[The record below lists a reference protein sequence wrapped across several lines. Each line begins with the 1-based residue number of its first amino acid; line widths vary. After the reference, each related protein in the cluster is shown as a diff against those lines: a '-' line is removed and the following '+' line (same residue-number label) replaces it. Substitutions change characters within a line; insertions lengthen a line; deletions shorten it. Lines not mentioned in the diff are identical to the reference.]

1 MYNLMPQQN
10 TNISLYHESQAKD
23 NCGFGLIVNRH
34 GTQNRDVVKR
44 SIAGLTSMT
53 HRGAIGADGKTG
65 DGCGLLFD
73 LNQTFFQ
80 KQLRKELKIK
90 LPELFGIAQIFSSAA
105 LKKDLP
111 AIKEILQSENLV
123 FECVREVPI
132 NTSVLGEIAF
142 ESLPKIN
149 QIFITPISKDF
160 NKERFESC
168 LLQARKKIEE
178 LHNNDEKLYIC
189 SMSSQTIVY
198 KGLMLPDAISNF
210 YQDIAKKSFTAKVCL
225 FHQRF
230 STNTQPRWHLA
241 QPFRLLAH
249 NGEINAIRGNRN
261 WVKARASKFSTP
273 LIPGI
278 SQFKS
283 LVNETGSDSSALDN
297 MIELLV
303 KGGINFFRSIR
314 MVLPPAWQN
323 IHTMDPEVRAF
334 HEYNSMH
341 MEAWDGPA
349 GIVMSDG
356 EWAIC
361 VLDRNGLRPARYQV
375 LSNGMITVASET
387 GIYPVA
393 DEEILQ
399 KGRLSPGGIFAVN
412 TESGEILDQ
421 KIIDDQL
428 KQGKPY
434 RDWLKKSAIYLE
446 STLDAFEGPGIKK
459 IPHSEFIKSSKLF
472 SLFNEE
478 RVSVIKP
485 LALDGLEGTGS
496 MGDDTALAMLSSM
509 PRSIYDYF
517 RQQFAQV
524 TNPPIDSL
532 RESSVMSLEACFGPE
547 LNIFEESKD
556 HARRIVSTSPVLS
569 HKKLSA
575 LLKNSYFS
583 SKNFDLQYSPKSNL
597 KDALSALTKKV
608 VSAVRKGEIIIHLN
622 EKLPDGNKLSI
633 NALLAVGCIHQEL
646 VRLGLRSDANLI
658 VSSATAR
665 DTHQIAC
672 LLSFGA
678 TAVFPW
684 LAFQTILDL
693 THRKELKG
701 SPTANCAKYR
711 KGINKGLLKIISK
724 IGISTISSYRGSQLH
739 EIVGLSS
746 DIVDLSFTNTVSRVG
761 GKTFEDLD
769 IEMRSLNKYANSNV
783 SEIGLGG
790 LLKFVHGGEYHT
802 YNPEVVKKLQEAVS
816 TGSNKV
822 YREYADLVN
831 HRDPAMLR
839 DLMKL
844 HFPSKPKKVKPFDIK
859 HLLKKFDSAGMSLGA
874 LSPDAHETLA
884 EAMNSMGAR
893 SNSGEGGEAKERY
906 GTSKMSKIKQVAS
919 GRFGVTPEYLVNAE
933 VLQIKIAQGAK
944 PGEGGQLPGG
954 KVNALIAKL
963 RYSTPGI
970 TLISPPPH
978 HDIYSI
984 EDLAQLIFDLKQVNP
999 KALVSVKL
1007 VSEPGVGTIAAG
1019 VAKAYADL
1027 ITISGHDGGTGAS
1040 PLSSIRYAGSPWE
1053 LGLSEAHQALRASNL
1068 RHKVRLQADG
1078 GLKTGLDVVKAAIL
1092 GAESFGFG
1100 TGPMI
1105 AMGCKYLRICHLNNC
1120 ATGVATQRRDIID
1133 HHYIGEK
1140 ERVINYFTFI
1150 ANEVQ
1155 EILLKLGVPNLESI
1169 IGQTQYL
1176 KDITQENPSTENI
1189 DLSPI
1194 LYSDK
1199 KSTAPHYCNTSSND
1213 PWDKGNLNAKI
1224 LQDVRSSISKEHSS
1238 DFSYDISN
1246 RDRSVGAQASGLIA
1260 SLYGEKGLKQK
1271 QNLNFT
1277 GSAGQSFGVWNAAG
1291 LNLKLNGDA
1300 NDYVGK
1306 GMNGGKIVISSSA
1319 EYASQDSPTVLVGNT
1334 ALYGATGGELY
1345 VGGCVGER
1353 FAVRNSGASAVIE
1366 GAGDHC
1372 CEYMTGGHVTVLGNV
1387 GSNFGAGM
1395 TGGFAYVLDTNRR
1408 FFDQC
1413 NRSLINLD
1421 RIVSEEM
1428 ESHRKFLKQIL
1439 GRHIKETKSERAKL
1453 ILDEFDRYEPSFWLV
1468 SPAALNI
1475 QDLLKA
1481 TTANAA

>member
-1 MYNLMPQQN
+1 
-10 TNISLYHESQAKD
+10 
-23 NCGFGLIVNRH
+23 
-34 GTQNRDVVKR
+34 
-44 SIAGLTSMT
+44 
-53 HRGAIGADGKTG
+53 
-65 DGCGLLFD
+65 
-73 LNQTFFQ
+73 
-80 KQLRKELKIK
+80 
-90 LPELFGIAQIFSSAA
+90 
-105 LKKDLP
+105 
-111 AIKEILQSENLV
+111 
-123 FECVREVPI
+123 
-132 NTSVLGEIAF
+132 
-142 ESLPKIN
+142 
-149 QIFITPISKDF
+149 
-160 NKERFESC
+160 
-168 LLQARKKIEE
+168 
-178 LHNNDEKLYIC
+178 
-189 SMSSQTIVY
+189 MSSQTIVY
-198 KGLMLPDAISNF
+198 KGLMLPDSISNF
-210 YQDIAKKSFTAKVCL
+210 YRDIAKKSFKAKVCL

-375 LSNGMITVASET
+375 LTNGMITVASET

-428 KQGKPY
+428 KQSKPY
-434 RDWLKKSAIYLE
+434 REWLKKSAIYLE

-459 IPHSEFIKSSKLF
+459 IPHSEFIKASKLF

-496 MGDDTALAMLSSM
+496 MGDDTALAVLSAM

-575 LLKNSYFS
+575 LLKNPYFS
-583 SKNFDLQYSPKSNL
+583 SKNFDLQYSSKSNL
-597 KDALSALTKKV
+597 KDALNALTKKV
-608 VSAVRKGEIIIHLN
+608 VSAVRNGQIIIHLN

-633 NALLAVGCIHQEL
+633 NSLLAVGCIHQEL
-646 VRLGLRSDANLI
+646 VRLGLRSDANLV

-678 TAVFPW
+678 TAVYPW

-693 THRKELKG
+693 TNRKELKG

-761 GKTFEDLD
+761 GKTFIDLD
-769 IEMRSLNKYANSNV
+769 AEMRSLHKYANSNV

-802 YNPEVVKKLQEAVS
+802 YNPEVVKKLQEAVK
-816 TGSNKV
+816 TGSSQIYK
-822 YREYADLVN
+822 EYADLVN
-831 HRDPAMLR
+831 LRDPAMLR
-839 DLMKL
+839 DLMELK
-844 HFPSKPKKVKPFDIK
+844 FPSKPKQVGLYDTKQ
-859 HLLKKFDSAGMSLGA
+859 LLKKFDSAGMSLGA

-954 KVNALIAKL
+954 KVNELIAKL

-984 EDLAQLIFDLKQVNP
+984 EDLAQLIFDLKQVNS

-1133 HHYIGEK
+1133 HHYVGEK

-1155 EILLKLGVPNLESI
+1155 EILARLGVPDLESI
-1169 IGQTQYL
+1169 IGQTHYL
-1176 KDITQENPSTENI
+1176 KDITGDNPSTENI

-1199 KSTAPHYCNTSSND
+1199 
-1213 PWDKGNLNAKI
+1213 
-1224 LQDVRSSISKEHSS
+1224 E
-1238 DFSYDISN
+1238 
-1246 RDRSVGAQASGLIA
+1246 
-1260 SLYGEKGLKQK
+1260 
-1271 QNLNFT
+1271 
-1277 GSAGQSFGVWNAAG
+1277 
-1291 LNLKLNGDA
+1291 
-1300 NDYVGK
+1300 
-1306 GMNGGKIVISSSA
+1306 
-1319 EYASQDSPTVLVGNT
+1319 
-1334 ALYGATGGELY
+1334 
-1345 VGGCVGER
+1345 
-1353 FAVRNSGASAVIE
+1353 
-1366 GAGDHC
+1366 
-1372 CEYMTGGHVTVLGNV
+1372 
-1387 GSNFGAGM
+1387 
-1395 TGGFAYVLDTNRR
+1395 
-1408 FFDQC
+1408 
-1413 NRSLINLD
+1413 
-1421 RIVSEEM
+1421 
-1428 ESHRKFLKQIL
+1428 
-1439 GRHIKETKSERAKL
+1439 
-1453 ILDEFDRYEPSFWLV
+1453 
-1468 SPAALNI
+1468 
-1475 QDLLKA
+1475 
-1481 TTANAA
+1481 

>member
-1 MYNLMPQQN
+1 MHNSMLQQN
-10 TNISLYHESQAKD
+10 SNISLYQESQAKD

-34 GTQNRDVVKR
+34 GEQNREVVKR

-73 LNQTFFQ
+73 LNQKFFH
-80 KQLRKELKIK
+80 EKIK
-90 LPELFGIAQIFSSAA
+90 KEFQFQLPELFGIAQIFSSAE
-105 LKKDLP
+105 LNKDLP
-111 AIKEILQSENLV
+111 AIKKILESENLI
-123 FECVREVPI
+123 FQCIRKVPI
-132 NTSVLGEIAF
+132 NKSVLGEIALK
-142 ESLPKIN
+142 SLPKIN

-198 KGLMLPDAISNF
+198 KGLMLPDAISKF
-210 YQDIAKKSFTAKVCL
+210 YEDLSKKSFTAKICL

-241 QPFRLLAH
+241 QPFRLIAH

-278 SQFKS
+278 GQFKY
-283 LVNETGSDSSALDN
+283 LVNEAGSDSSALDN

-356 EWAIC
+356 KWAIC
-361 VLDRNGLRPARYQV
+361 VLDRNGLRPARYQI
-375 LSNGMITVASET
+375 LTNGMITVASET

-421 KIIDDQL
+421 RMVDDQL
-428 KQGKPY
+428 KQRKPY
-434 RDWLKKSAIYLE
+434 REWLKKSAIYLE
-446 STLDAFEGPGIKK
+446 SSLDAFEGPGIKK

-485 LALDGLEGTGS
+485 LALDGIEGTGS
-496 MGDDTALAMLSSM
+496 MGDDTALAVLSSM
-509 PRSIYDYF
+509 PRSIYDFF

-556 HARRIVSTSPVLS
+556 HAKRIVSTSPVLS
-569 HKKLSA
+569 HKKLLA
-575 LLKNSYFS
+575 LLKNPYFS
-583 SKNFDLQYSPKSNL
+583 SKNFDLQYSMQSNL
-597 KDALSALTKKV
+597 QDALHALTKKV
-608 VSAVRKGEIIIHLN
+608 VSAVQKGEVIIHLN
-622 EKLPDGNKLSI
+622 ERLPDNNKLSI

-646 VRLGLRSDANLI
+646 VKLGLRSDANLI

-701 SPTANCAKYR
+701 SPTANCARYR

-739 EIVGLSS
+739 EIVGLNS
-746 DIVDLSFTNTVSRVG
+746 DVVDLSFTNTVSRVG
-761 GKTFEDLD
+761 GKTFDDLD
-769 IEMRSLNKYANSNV
+769 AEMRSLNKYANSNV

-790 LLKFVHGGEYHT
+790 LLKFVHGGEYHA

-816 TGSNKV
+816 SGSQQS
-822 YREYADLVN
+822 YEDYASLVN
-831 HRDPAMLR
+831 ERDPAMLR
-839 DLMKL
+839 DLMELK
-844 HFPSKPKKVKPFDIK
+844 FPSKPQKVEPYDTKE
-859 HLLKKFDSAGMSLGA
+859 LLKKFDSAGMSLGA

-954 KVNALIAKL
+954 KVNGLIAKL

-984 EDLAQLIFDLKQVNP
+984 EDLAQLIFDLKQVNS

-1027 ITISGHDGGTGAS
+1027 ITISGHDGGTAAS
-1040 PLSSIRYAGSPWE
+1040 PLTSIKYAGSPWE
-1053 LGLSEAHQALRASNL
+1053 LGLAEAHQALRANDL
-1068 RHKVRLQADG
+1068 RDKVRLQTDG

-1100 TGPMI
+1100 TAPMV

-1120 ATGVATQRRDIID
+1120 ATGVATQNELLREQHFRGTVEMIK
-1133 HHYIGEK
+1133 HF
-1140 ERVINYFTFI
+1140 FTFV
-1150 ANEVQ
+1150 AEEVQ
-1155 EILLKLGVPNLESI
+1155 EILAELGVKTIAELV
-1169 IGQTQYL
+1169 GRTDLLTQVGGRSQRQAKL
-1176 KDITQENPSTENI
+1176 DF
-1189 DLSPI
+1189 SPI
-1194 LYSDK
+1194 LYQGPEHEGKPQLCAVEKNPPYDD
-1199 KSTAPHYCNTSSND
+1199 AP
-1213 PWDKGNLNAKI
+1213 LNQAI
-1224 LQDVRSSISKEHSS
+1224 VHAARDEMVSGEGGEFHFTITNQ
-1238 DFSYDISN
+1238 
-1246 RDRSVGAQASGLIA
+1246 DRSVGATLSGEI
-1260 SLYGEKGLKQK
+1260 SLAHGREGMANPIRL
-1271 QNLNFT
+1271 NLEGT
-1277 GSAGQSFGVWNAAG
+1277 AGQSFGVFNAPG
-1291 LNLKLNGDA
+1291 LEMRLRGDA

-1306 GMNGGKIVISSSA
+1306 GMAGGRLVIAPPEGSTF
-1319 EYASQDSPTVLVGNT
+1319 ASQDTSIIGNT
-1334 ALYGATGGELY
+1334 CLYGATGGTLY
-1345 VGGCVGER
+1345 AAGRAGER
-1353 FAVRNSGASAVIE
+1353 FAVRNSGATAIVE
-1366 GAGDHC
+1366 GTGDHC
-1372 CEYMTGGHVTVLGNV
+1372 CEYMTGGLVIVLGRT
-1387 GSNFGAGM
+1387 GRNFGAGM
-1395 TGGFAYVLDTNRR
+1395 TGGFAYVLD
-1408 FFDQC
+1408 
-1413 NRSLINLD
+1413 
-1421 RIVSEEM
+1421 
-1428 ESHRKFLKQIL
+1428 ESRTFV
-1439 GRHIKETKSERAKL
+1439 
-1453 ILDEFDRYEPSFWLV
+1453 DRYNHELVEIARISTEQMEQYRAHLRSQIRDYAEATGSAWGQTILSDFESFVSHFWLV
-1468 SPAALNI
+1468 KPKAAR
-1475 QDLLKA
+1475 
-1481 TTANAA
+1481 

>member
-1 MYNLMPQQN
+1 MPIK
-10 TNISLYHESQAKD
+10 TKKLSLYDESQAKD

-34 GTQNRDVVKR
+34 GTSNREVVHR
-44 SIAGLTSMT
+44 SIEGLTSMT
-53 HRGAIGADGKTG
+53 HRGAIGFDGKTG
-65 DGCGLLFD
+65 DGCGLLFN
-73 LNQTFFQ
+73 LNKEFF
-80 KQLRKELKIK
+80 KKVIKKEFSLD
-90 LPELFGIAQIFSSAA
+90 LPELFGIAQVFTAHLLRRDISSIKSI
-105 LKKDLP
+105 LESEDLTLLATRAVP
-111 AIKEILQSENLV
+111 VNKSILG
-123 FECVREVPI
+123 P
-132 NTSVLGEIAF
+132 IAF
-142 ESLPKIN
+142 ESLPNIN
-149 QIFITPISKDF
+149 QLFIAPTSKDF
-160 NKERFESC
+160 NRERFESC
-168 LLQARKKIEE
+168 LLQARKKLEDIYGD
-178 LHNNDEKLYIC
+178 DEKFYIC

-198 KGLMLPDAISNF
+198 KGLMLPNAISDF
-210 YQDIAKKSFTAKVCL
+210 YLDISQKSFTAKICL

-278 SQFKS
+278 GKFTS

-303 KGGINFFRSIR
+303 KGGINFFRAIR

-323 IHTMDPEVRAF
+323 IHTMDPEIRAF

-356 EWAIC
+356 QWAIC

-375 LSNGMITVASET
+375 LNNGMICIASET
-387 GIYPVA
+387 GIYPT
-393 DEEILQ
+393 DESEVLK

-412 TESGEILDQ
+412 TETGEVLDQ
-421 KIIDDQL
+421 FTIDDQL
-428 KQGKPY
+428 KQHKPY
-434 RDWLKKSAIYLE
+434 REWLKKSAVYLE

-459 IPHSEFIKSSKLF
+459 IPHKDLVTASKLF
-472 SLFNEE
+472 SLFKEE

-485 LALDGLEGTGS
+485 LALEGIEGTGS
-496 MGDDTALAMLSSM
+496 MGDDTALAVLSTM
-509 PRSIYDYF
+509 PRSIYDFF

-532 RESSVMSLEACFGPE
+532 RETSVMSLESCFGPE
-547 LNIFEESKD
+547 LNIFEETQD
-556 HARRIVSTSPVLS
+556 HAKRIVSTSPVLS
-569 HKKLSA
+569 HKKLTS
-575 LLKNSYFS
+575 LLKNPYFKVES
-583 SKNFDLQYSPKSNL
+583 FDLTFAPKIKL
-597 KDALSALTKKV
+597 QDALENLTKKV
-608 VSAVRKGEIIIHLN
+608 VQAVKNGSVIIHLN
-622 EKLPDGNKLSI
+622 EILPQGDDLSI
-633 NALLAVGCIHQEL
+633 NALLATGCVHQEL
-646 VRLGLRSDANLI
+646 VKLGLRSDANLVI
-658 VSSATAR
+658 SSATAR
-665 DTHQIAC
+665 DTHHIAC
-672 LLSFGA
+672 LISFGA
-678 TAVFPW
+678 TAVYPW
-684 LAFQTILDL
+684 LAFQIILDL
-693 THRKELKG
+693 THRNELQG

-739 EIVGLSS
+739 EIVGLN
-746 DIVDLSFTNTVSRVG
+746 VDVVNLSFTNTVSRVG
-761 GKTFEDLD
+761 GKTFADLD
-769 IEMRSLNKYANSNV
+769 SELRALKSYACSNV
-783 SEIGLGG
+783 SEISLGG
-790 LLKFVHGGEYHT
+790 LLKFVHGGEYHA

-816 TGSNKV
+816 SGRKET
-822 YREYADLVN
+822 YQEYADLVN
-831 HRDPAMLR
+831 LRSPAMLR
-839 DLMKL
+839 DLMAL
-844 HFPSKPKKVKPFDIK
+844 NFPKKPKAVKVAPISS
-859 HLLKKFDSAGMSLGA
+859 LLKKFDSAGMSLGA

-1078 GLKTGLDVVKAAIL
+1078 GLKTGLDVIKAAIL

-1133 HHYIGEK
+1133 HHYVGEK
-1140 ERVINYFTFI
+1140 EKVVNYFTFI
-1150 ANEVQ
+1150 ANEAR
-1155 EILLKLGVPNLESI
+1155 EILSELGVSSIEEI
-1169 IGQTQYL
+1169 IGQTKYL
-1176 KDITQENPSTENI
+1176 RDITQLDPRTKNI
-1189 DLSPI
+1189 DIAPI
-1194 LYSDK
+1194 LFTDK
-1199 KSTAPHYCNTSSND
+1199 KSLSPHFCMTKSND
-1213 PWDKGNLNAKI
+1213 PWDKAKLNHKI
-1224 LQDVRSSISKEHSS
+1224 MQKIKEPISKNIKSN
-1238 DFSYDISN
+1238 FSFKISN
-1246 RDRSVGAQASGLIA
+1246 RDRSVGAQASGFIA
-1260 SLYGEKGLKQK
+1260 SMYGEKGVKQK
-1271 QNLNFT
+1271 QVLSFQ
-1277 GSAGQSFGVWNAAG
+1277 GSAGQSFGAWNANG
-1291 LNLKLNGDA
+1291 LHLKLQGDA

-1306 GMNGGKIVISSSA
+1306 GMNGGKIVISNNS
-1319 EYASQDSPTVLVGNT
+1319 EYASHKAPTVLAGNT

-1345 VGGCVGER
+1345 VGGSVGER

-1372 CEYMTGGHVTVLGNV
+1372 CEYMTGGHVTVLGDV

-1395 TGGFAYVLDTNRR
+1395 TGGFAYVLDVNRR
-1408 FFDQC
+1408 FFDLC
-1413 NRSLINLD
+1413 NRSLVNLD
-1421 RIVSEEM
+1421 RIVSEDM
-1428 ESHRKFLKQIL
+1428 ESHRKFLKQTIA
-1439 GRHIKETKSERAKL
+1439 RHIKETKSERAKI

-1481 TTANAA
+1481 TTASAA

>member
-1 MYNLMPQQN
+1 MP
-10 TNISLYHESQAKD
+10 
-23 NCGFGLIVNRH
+23 
-34 GTQNRDVVKR
+34 
-44 SIAGLTSMT
+44 
-53 HRGAIGADGKTG
+53 
-65 DGCGLLFD
+65 
-73 LNQTFFQ
+73 
-80 KQLRKELKIK
+80 
-90 LPELFGIAQIFSSAA
+90 
-105 LKKDLP
+105 
-111 AIKEILQSENLV
+111 
-123 FECVREVPI
+123 
-132 NTSVLGEIAF
+132 
-142 ESLPKIN
+142 
-149 QIFITPISKDF
+149 
-160 NKERFESC
+160 
-168 LLQARKKIEE
+168 
-178 LHNNDEKLYIC
+178 
-189 SMSSQTIVY
+189 
-198 KGLMLPDAISNF
+198 
-210 YQDIAKKSFTAKVCL
+210 
-225 FHQRF
+225 
-230 STNTQPRWHLA
+230 
-241 QPFRLLAH
+241 
-249 NGEINAIRGNRN
+249 
-261 WVKARASKFSTP
+261 
-273 LIPGI
+273 
-278 SQFKS
+278 
-283 LVNETGSDSSALDN
+283 
-297 MIELLV
+297 
-303 KGGINFFRSIR
+303 
-314 MVLPPAWQN
+314 
-323 IHTMDPEVRAF
+323 
-334 HEYNSMH
+334 
-341 MEAWDGPA
+341 

-387 GIYPVA
+387 GIYPVT

-428 KQGKPY
+428 KHSKPY

-556 HARRIVSTSPVLS
+556 HAKRIVSTSPVLS

-575 LLKNSYFS
+575 LLKNPYFS
-583 SKNFDLQYSPKSNL
+583 SKNFDLQYPPKSNL

-693 THRKELKG
+693 THRNELKG

-769 IEMRSLNKYANSNV
+769 AEMRSLNKYANSNV

-802 YNPEVVKKLQEAVS
+802 YNPEVVKKLQEAVR
-816 TGSNKV
+816 TGSSKV

-839 DLMKL
+839 DLMEL
-844 HFPSKPKKVKPFDIK
+844 HFPLKSKKVKPFDTK
-859 HLLKKFDSAGMSLGA
+859 QLLKKFDSAGMSLGA

-984 EDLAQLIFDLKQVNP
+984 EDLAQLIFDLKQVNS

-1155 EILLKLGVPNLESI
+1155 EILSRLGVPDLESI

-1194 LYSDK
+1194 LYSDQ

-1213 PWDKGNLNAKI
+1213 PWDKGNLNIKI

-1238 DFSYDISN
+1238 DFCYEISN

-1260 SLYGEKGLKQK
+1260 SLYGEKGLKHK
-1271 QNLNFT
+1271 QNLYFT

-1353 FAVRNSGASAVIE
+1353 FAVRNSGATAVIE

-1439 GRHIKETKSERAKL
+1439 ARHIKETKSERAKL